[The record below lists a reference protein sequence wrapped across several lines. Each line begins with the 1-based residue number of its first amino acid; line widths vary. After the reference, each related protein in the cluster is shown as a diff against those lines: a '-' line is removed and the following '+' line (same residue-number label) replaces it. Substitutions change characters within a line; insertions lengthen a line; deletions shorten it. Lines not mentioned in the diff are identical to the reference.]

1 MGKLVYY
8 DGALAVCDFKVG
20 ESGPEK
26 AIRLLLG
33 VDLEAQDLKDQ
44 LKPLLECWGI
54 PDKVS
59 PLLLTAFEQAEI
71 AERADLGKLHA
82 LGVDVAGLHDEVIT
96 IKHPVMGEV
105 SYCPMQITPA
115 LFFVNDE
122 TTVRLVASVAQSAK
136 RIRKLAYYV
145 QYLAKLH
152 LLANGD
158 ERFSE
163 TLPDIDTKAFYLEFR
178 ATVPGMFLDSRIDG
192 NIGDCIRFVNG
203 SVEYD
208 GESERGE
215 ITARIQ
221 YTSILR
227 DPYGADGMSPLP
239 ESGFELKRVVASFLL
254 ASILNHGSALPFS
267 VDLETLALQHGKR
280 NTVVNALADSMI
292 AGKID
297 ACPWCGRPVYMPRR
311 NSKIFC
317 RQSHQTRYSEKAR
330 AMLDGGASV
339 DDVAAAFPHIQ
350 PGTISGWLPI
360 GGR

>member
-8 DGALAVCDFKVG
+8 DGALAVCDFEVG

-44 LKPLLECWGI
+44 LKPLLECWGV
-54 PDKVS
+54 PNKVS
-59 PLLLTAFEQAEI
+59 PLLLSAFEQAEI

-82 LGVDVAGLHDEVIT
+82 LGVDVAGLHGEVIT
-96 IKHPVMGEV
+96 ITHPVMGEM
-105 SYCPMQITPA
+105 SYSPA
-115 LFFVNDE
+115 RIAPTLFFVDDE
-122 TTVRLVASVAQSAK
+122 TRVRLVASVAQSAL

-163 TLPDIDTKAFYLEFR
+163 ILPDISTKAFYLEFR

-192 NIGDCIRFVNG
+192 NIGDFVHFVND

-208 GESERGE
+208 RKSEWGT
-215 ITARIQ
+215 ITARID
-221 YTSILR
+221 YVEIRRGPLE
-227 DPYGADGMSPLP
+227 GMTPLP
-239 ESGFELKRVVASFLL
+239 ENGFELKRVVASFLL
-254 ASILNHGSALPFS
+254 ASILNHGSALSFS
-267 VDLETLALQHGKR
+267 VDLETLALQHGKQ
-280 NTVVNALADSMI
+280 NTVVNALADSII